1 MFWNKPKSVLG
12 IDIGAG
18 GVKVVELR
26 PEKGR
31 PVLFTYGYTSQKQN
45 VHRLS
50 QMLREGNKFG
60 ASFAGK
66 VDNKMDAGNIKTP
79 VLEVSDEEV
88 GKYADMIKAVCQKA
102 KTVSKMATVSLPVS
116 AVFHAVVN
124 LPPVKKEDL
133 PGILKAEVKKL
144 IPVPIED
151 MVLDYQMLPA
161 VAESKARTYIVNAV
175 PKTLMAFYTKIF
187 SRAGLTLTALEP
199 ESSALA
205 RSLVGRDTGVV
216 MVLDIGAEQTNFF
229 IIEQGLPMTHKT
241 IEMGGDKINKILKEA
256 WQVTDSDV
264 EKMKMDLF
272 SHLLSSAGKGAMEKQ
287 RFLDLFSTVFDP
299 IVKEIEYGLEV
310 YLRQSNNV
318 GKMPEKVIL
327 SGGGSFLP
335 YLPEVIADKFKLKCY
350 VGDPWGRVVYQDG
363 LRPVLNAVGP
373 RLSVAIGLA
382 LRNMVK

>member
-31 PVLFTYGYTSQKQN
+31 PVLFTYGYTSEKQN

-50 QMLREGNKFG
+50 QALREKSQSDILLQSNPSEQKKVG
-60 ASFAGK
+60 AVP
-66 VDNKMDAGNIKTP
+66 VDISDD
-79 VLEVSDEEV
+79 EVN
-88 GKYADMIKAVCQKA
+88 KYADMIKAVCRGA

-116 AVFHAVVN
+116 AVFHVVVN
-124 LPPVKKEDL
+124 LPPVKKEEL
-133 PGILKAEVKKL
+133 TGILKAEVKKL

-151 MVLDYQMLPA
+151 MVLDYQVLPA
-161 VAESKARTYIVNAV
+161 PPEAKARTYIVNAV
-175 PKTLMAFYTKIF
+175 PRALMAFYTKIF
-187 SRAGLTLTALEP
+187 SKAGLTLTALEP

-205 RSLVGRDTGVV
+205 RSLVGRETGVV
-216 MVLDIGAEQTNFF
+216 MILDIGAEQTNFF

-241 IEMGGDKINKILKEA
+241 IEMGGDKINKILKEV
-256 WQVTDSDV
+256 WQVTDGEV

-272 SHLLSSAGKGAMEKQ
+272 NHLLSGAGKGAVDRT
-287 RFLDLFSTVFDP
+287 RFAELFSTVIDP
-299 IVKEIEYGLEV
+299 IIKEIEYGLEV
-310 YLRQSNNV
+310 YLRQSNNT

-335 YLPEVIADKFKLKCY
+335 YLPEIIADKFKLKCY

-373 RLSVAIGLA
+373 RLAVSIGLA
-382 LRNMVK
+382 LRDMVK